1 MAGPE
6 TNVRRRISVEL
17 PDSLVRRLDELKDE
31 WGLRARG
38 DCLSR
43 LLEEIFSG
51 EDELDNE
58 LDNDPVNGEPES
70 ASQTEL
76 ATGGE
81 ASSSTPS
88 SSSSHHGIDAAADVV
103 STDPVGPSY
112 SEDRALVLI
121 GRGALD
127 SVDRRDDVS
136 QDNIAADTKTKNK
149 SAGGINLPGFV
160 QKRTSEIRES
170 LKPKP
175 KDAQNSDS
183 PLLPSIDA
191 TVLASCS
198 QAVSDHW
205 LNLYGKPAGDTVL
218 EAAMTWLA
226 RDIWPNADGTEGRTF
241 TWSQAS
247 AMINSLCPG
256 WVEPSPC
263 FEQVMVV
270 AGVLED
276 PFATSE
282 LKHRLPTLIRRFVNR
297 FKRSRKVTSFET
309 LESTMTVHGALKLLG
324 LPTQAGA
331 SLTLKIIRDAYK
343 QQAMDTHPDAGGST
357 EAMRRLNEAYQ
368 MLRELY
374 RQKS

>member
-1 MAGPE
+1 MAATE
-6 TNVRRRISVEL
+6 TNERRRISVEL
-17 PDSLVRRLDELKDE
+17 PDSLVRRLDELKNE

-38 DCLSR
+38 DCLAR

-51 EDELDNE
+51 EDDLDNE
-58 LDNDPVNGEPES
+58 LDNVPVNGEAES
-70 ASQTEL
+70 SSQTEL
-76 ATGGE
+76 TTGVE
-81 ASSSTPS
+81 ASSSSPDHSIDS
-88 SSSSHHGIDAAADVV
+88 SPNLA

-127 SVDRRDDVS
+127 SGDRRKGTP
-136 QDNIAADTKTKNK
+136 QDNSAAETKTANK

-175 KDAQNSDS
+175 KDTQSADS

-198 QAVSDHW
+198 QAVADHW

-241 TWSQAS
+241 TWSQAG

-256 WVEPSPC
+256 WVEPTPR

-374 RQKS
+374 RQKT

>member
-1 MAGPE
+1 VAGPE
-6 TNVRRRISVEL
+6 TNERRRISVEL

-43 LLEEIFSG
+43 LLEEIFSS

-58 LDNDPVNGEPES
+58 LDHDPVNDEQES
-70 ASQTEL
+70 SSQTEL
-76 ATGGE
+76 PTGVE
-81 ASSSTPS
+81 QS
-88 SSSSHHGIDAAADVV
+88 SSSSSSQHRIDSAPDLV
-103 STDPVGPSY
+103 SNDPVGPSY

-127 SVDRRDDVS
+127 VGDRRDDVP
-136 QDNIAADTKTKNK
+136 QDNIAAETKTKNK

-175 KDAQNSDS
+175 KDTQNADS

-191 TVLASCS
+191 TVLESCS

-241 TWSQAS
+241 TWSQAGV
-247 AMINSLCPG
+247 MINSLCPG
-256 WVEPSPC
+256 WVEPSPR

>member
-1 MAGPE
+1 MTGSE

-43 LLEEIFSG
+43 LLEEIFSNV
-51 EDELDNE
+51 D
-58 LDNDPVNGEPES
+58 EPEAQDEQES
-70 ASQTEL
+70 NIAVEPCLDGIAPGGKPTN
-76 ATGGE
+76 TGSFGSKQG
-81 ASSSTPS
+81 SS
-88 SSSSHHGIDAAADVV
+88 
-103 STDPVGPSY
+103 DPVGPSY

-121 GRGALD
+121 GRSSLD
-127 SVDRRDDVS
+127 LDDAPSVSEPDPS
-136 QDNIAADTKTKNK
+136 TTTSKAASK
-149 SAGGINLPGFV
+149 SIGGIDLPGFV

-170 LKPKP
+170 LRPNARH
-175 KDAQNSDS
+175 AQTADT
-183 PLLPSIDA
+183 PLLPSIEEE
-191 TVLASCS
+191 VLIACTN
-198 QAVSDHW
+198 AVADHW
-205 LNLYGKPAGDTVL
+205 LNLYGKAAGSTVL

-226 RDIWPNADGTEGRTF
+226 RDIWPSADGTEGRTF

-247 AMINSLCPG
+247 ATINALCPG
-256 WVEPSPC
+256 WVEESPR

-282 LKHRLPTLIRRFVNR
+282 LIHRLPTLIRRFVNR

-331 SLTLKIIRDAYK
+331 SLTLKIIREAYK